1 MTTYAG
7 IDLHS
12 SNCYLAVIDEQQR
25 RLYSKR
31 LPNSLD
37 HILTALQPFKEELSG
52 VVVEST
58 YNWYWLVDGLQEQGY
73 RMHLANPSAIR
84 QYEGLKHTD
93 DKWDAFWLAQLLLLG
108 ILPQGYIY
116 PKAERPARDLLRR
129 RLLFVRHRTAYILS
143 LQSMVQ
149 RCCGHGISGNAIKKL
164 TPPEAAALFPD
175 PQLGLT
181 ARFQVETIG
190 FLTEQIRAIE
200 KAVLPQVKLRPEFE
214 ILLTMPGI
222 GKILGLTIM
231 LEVGDIR
238 RFAKAGNFASY
249 CRCVKSQKLSNT
261 KKKGEGNR
269 KNGNRYLSWAYVEAA
284 NFAVRYSPRAKA
296 FHQRKCAKAQ
306 KVVAIK
312 ALANKLARASFY
324 ILRDQSSFDEKRL
337 YG

>member
-1 MTTYAG
+1 MTIYAG

-129 RLLFVRHRTAYILS
+129 RLLFVRHRTAHILS

-149 RCCGHGISGNAIKKL
+149 RCCGHGISGNGIKKL
-164 TPPEAAALFPD
+164 APPEAAALFPD

-190 FLTEQIRAIE
+190 FLTQQIRAIE

-249 CRCVKSQKLSNT
+249 CRCVKSQKISNT

-284 NFAVRYSPRAKA
+284 NYAVRYSPRAKA
-296 FHQRKCAKAQ
+296 FHQRKCAKTK

-324 ILRDQSSFDEKRL
+324 ILRDQSAFDEKRL

>member
-1 MTTYAG
+1 MRTYAG

-25 RLYSKR
+25 RLFSKR

-37 HILTALQPFKEELSG
+37 QVKAALQPFKDQLAG

-58 YNWYWLVDGLQEQGY
+58 YNWYWLVDGLQEDGY

-93 DKWDAFWLAQLLLLG
+93 DQSDAFWLAQQLLLG

-116 PKAERPARDLLRR
+116 PKSERPTRDLLRR
-129 RLLFVRHRTAYILS
+129 RSLFVRHRTAHILS

-149 RCCGHGISGNAIKKL
+149 RCCGHGISANEIKKL
-164 TPPEAAALFPD
+164 TSQEASAMFSD

-190 FLTEQIRAIE
+190 FLTQQIRAIE
-200 KAVLPQVKLRPEFE
+200 KAVLPQVKLRPEFV
-214 ILLTMPGI
+214 ILLTIDGI
-222 GKILGLTIM
+222 GQILALTIM

-238 RFAKAGNFASY
+238 RFAKAGNYASY
-249 CRCVKSQKLSNT
+249 CRCVKSQKISDT

-284 NFAVRYSPRAKA
+284 NFTVRHSARAKA
-296 FHQRKCAKAQ
+296 FYQRKCAKTK

-324 ILRDQSSFDEKRL
+324 ILRDQSAFDEKRL

>member
-1 MTTYAG
+1 MQTYAG

-37 HILTALQPFKEELSG
+37 HILTALQPFKEGLSG

-58 YNWYWLVDGLQEQGY
+58 YNWYWLVDGLKEQGY

-116 PKAERPARDLLRR
+116 PKAERPGRDLLRR
-129 RLLFVRHRTAYILS
+129 RLLFVRHRTAHILS

-149 RCCGHGISGNAIKKL
+149 RCCGRGISGNAIKKL
-164 TPPEAAALFPD
+164 TPPEAAALFSD

-190 FLTEQIRAIE
+190 FLTQQIRSIE
-200 KAVLPQVKLRPEFE
+200 KAVLPQVKLHPEFE

-222 GKILGLTIM
+222 GKILALTIM

-238 RFAKAGNFASY
+238 RFAKAGNYASY
-249 CRCVKSQKLSNT
+249 CRCVESQKLSNT

-284 NFAVRYSPRAKA
+284 NYAVRYSPRAKA
-296 FHQRKCAKAQ
+296 FHQRKCAKTK

-324 ILRDQSSFDEKRL
+324 ILRDQSAFDEKRL

>member
-1 MTTYAG
+1 MRTYAG

-25 RLYSKR
+25 KLFSKR

-37 HILTALQPFKEELSG
+37 HILSALQPFKDGLSG

-129 RLLFVRHRTAYILS
+129 RLLFVRHRTAHLLS
-143 LQSMVQ
+143 LQSMVH
-149 RCCGHGISGNAIKKL
+149 RCCGHGISGNEIKKL
-164 TPPEAAALFPD
+164 TPQEASALFSD

-190 FLTEQIRAIE
+190 FLTQQIRSIE

-214 ILLTMPGI
+214 ILLTIDGI
-222 GKILGLTIM
+222 GKILALTIM

-238 RFAKAGNFASY
+238 RFAKAGNYASY
-249 CRCVKSQKLSNT
+249 CRCVKSQKLSDT

-284 NFAVRYSPRAKA
+284 NFAVRHSPRAKA
-296 FHQRKCAKAQ
+296 FHQRKCAKTMKA
-306 KVVAIK
+306 VAIK

-324 ILRDQSSFDEKRL
+324 ILRDQSAFDEKRL